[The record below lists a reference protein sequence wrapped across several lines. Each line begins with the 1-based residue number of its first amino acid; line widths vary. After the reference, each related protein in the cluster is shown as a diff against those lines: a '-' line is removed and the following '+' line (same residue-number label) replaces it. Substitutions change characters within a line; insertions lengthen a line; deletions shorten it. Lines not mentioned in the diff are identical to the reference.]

1 MYGLEML
8 FINKTQLKKMDQAQT
23 SLIKANIGLSK
34 FARSS
39 ALMYALEIDQIHKLY
54 EKYKIIFMR
63 QILRNYSTKYTF
75 EYLTNFYQNRKIPEQ
90 SYIAQIE
97 NINTLIGHRIT
108 EIGTKESI
116 KLLKS
121 KQNIIDTDLVCKIR
135 DICSLIASNKE
146 DFVHYRNILAQLLY
160 N

>member
-39 ALMYALEIDQIHKLY
+39 ALMYALEIDQIHK
-54 EKYKIIFMR
+54 
-63 QILRNYSTKYTF
+63 
-75 EYLTNFYQNRKIPEQ
+75 LTNFYQNRKIPEQ